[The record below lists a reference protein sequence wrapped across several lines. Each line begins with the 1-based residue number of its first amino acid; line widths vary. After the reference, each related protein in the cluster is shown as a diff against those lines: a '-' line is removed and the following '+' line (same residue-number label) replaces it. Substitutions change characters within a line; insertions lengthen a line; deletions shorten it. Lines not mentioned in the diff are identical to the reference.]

1 MTVHGFPGYTVG
13 EDLPTLVQILN
24 GEKPANTQ
32 PVRVNIEPGKSFR
45 YSGGGYLVA
54 QQLMVDVSA
63 QAFPELMHRLVLQP
77 VGMKSSAYDQPLG
90 ETWRSRAAAGHRSN
104 GEPVRGRWHIYPE
117 LAAAGLWTTPTDLAR
132 FAMEIRRSYHGEP
145 GALLSQDMAEKM
157 LTRQVG
163 NFGLGFVIPAKGVPR
178 FQHGGANLGF
188 ICFLVLSVESGD
200 GVVIMTNGDSG
211 GALIN
216 VIFPAIA
223 AAYGWHV

>member
-1 MTVHGFPGYTVG
+1 M
-13 EDLPTLVQILN
+13 
-24 GEKPANTQ
+24 
-32 PVRVNIEPGKSFR
+32 
-45 YSGGGYLVA
+45 
-54 QQLMVDVSA
+54 
-63 QAFPELMHRLVLQP
+63 
-77 VGMKSSAYDQPLG
+77 
-90 ETWRSRAAAGHRSN
+90 
-104 GEPVRGRWHIYPE
+104 RGRWHIYPE